1 MLELEG
7 VDTFYGQSHVLQGVA
22 LGVGDGETVAL
33 LGRNGAGKTTTLRS
47 ILGLTP
53 PRRGRIALAG
63 QEIIG
68 RPPYAVAR
76 LGVALVPSGRRIF
89 SSLTVRENLE
99 LAARDAHRRG
109 PWTVERVYAMFP
121 RLRDLKS
128 RLAGFL
134 SGGEQQMLKIGRALV
149 ANPRLL
155 LLDEPTEGLAPVVVG
170 ELGRWL
176 ERLKAERISILL
188 AEQNALFA
196 LRLAERGYILEKGR
210 IRGSGPAA
218 ALREDAEVRA
228 YLGVAARAAAP
239 A

>member
-63 QEIIG
+63 QEITG

-89 SSLTVRENLE
+89 SSLTVRST
-99 LAARDAHRRG
+99 RCRRIAY
-109 PWTVERVYAMFP
+109 PLSSPRPPLNTVF
-121 RLRDLKS
+121 
-128 RLAGFL
+128 
-134 SGGEQQMLKIGRALV
+134 
-149 ANPRLL
+149 
-155 LLDEPTEGLAPVVVG
+155 
-170 ELGRWL
+170 
-176 ERLKAERISILL
+176 
-188 AEQNALFA
+188 
-196 LRLAERGYILEKGR
+196 
-210 IRGSGPAA
+210 GS
-218 ALREDAEVRA
+218 
-228 YLGVAARAAAP
+228 
-239 A
+239 